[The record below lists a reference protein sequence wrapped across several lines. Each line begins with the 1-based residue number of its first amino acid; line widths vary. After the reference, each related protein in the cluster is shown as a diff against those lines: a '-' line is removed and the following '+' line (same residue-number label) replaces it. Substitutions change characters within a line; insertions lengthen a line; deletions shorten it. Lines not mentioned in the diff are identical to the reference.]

1 MQHARLEIRRDMN
14 RFNDPIENAVDG
26 YIAGMKRA
34 GWGARLFLVFATV
47 MTPVT
52 LPHVLREIAAVFLTK

>member
-1 MQHARLEIRRDMN
+1 MN

-34 GWGARLFLVFATV
+34 GWGLRLWGVLMVVMAPVAT
-47 MTPVT
+47 
-52 LPHVLREIAAVFLTK
+52 PHVLREIAAVFLTK

>member
-1 MQHARLEIRRDMN
+1 MQHTELEIRRDMN

-34 GWGARLFLVFATV
+34 GWGLRLWGVLMVVMAPVAT
-47 MTPVT
+47 
-52 LPHVLREIAAVFLTK
+52 PHVLREIDAVFLTK